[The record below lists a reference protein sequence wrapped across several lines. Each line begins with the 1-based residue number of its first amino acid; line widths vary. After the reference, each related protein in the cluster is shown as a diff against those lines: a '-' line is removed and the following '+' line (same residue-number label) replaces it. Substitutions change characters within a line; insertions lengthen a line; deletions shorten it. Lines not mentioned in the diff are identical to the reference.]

1 MKNITLIVFFLL
13 MFCNINAQAWSN
25 SGSIVN
31 ISAINSAKE
40 KEDAE
45 ESTEGD
51 KNLPKS
57 IISSNAEVRTYYTDK
72 VLKEM
77 SKGALIDL
85 YIEHL
90 KVVINK
96 IPRIG
101 LTTKPGITMADLGIP
116 DSADNRRLLDFENEA
131 TQAYLE
137 KKKEFLKKILPYED
151 KDRIVTMILFYE
163 QILKTLH
170 EVNVQ

>member
-13 MFCNINAQAWSN
+13 VFCKANAQFGTAQIFP
-25 SGSIVN
+25 SGID
-31 ISAINSAKE
+31 IKSAKDND
-40 KEDAE
+40 DAE
-45 ESTEGD
+45 ASID
-51 KNLPKS
+51 VKSNLPKS
-57 IISSNAEVRTYYTDK
+57 IISSNAELRTYYTDK

-96 IPRIG
+96 MPRIG
-101 LTTKPGITMADLGIP
+101 LSTKPGITMVDLGIP
-116 DSADNRRLLDFENEA
+116 DNAENRRFLDFENEA
-131 TQAYLE
+131 TLTYLE
-137 KKKEFLKKILPYED
+137 KEIDFLKKMLPYSD